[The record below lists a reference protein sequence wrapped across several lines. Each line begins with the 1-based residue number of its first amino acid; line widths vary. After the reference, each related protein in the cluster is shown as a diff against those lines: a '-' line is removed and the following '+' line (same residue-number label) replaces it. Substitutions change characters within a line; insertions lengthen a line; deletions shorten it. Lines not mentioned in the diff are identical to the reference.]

1 MSASSLTDR
10 QVRGS
15 NVRVKHNDLRE
26 LLELIEGI
34 GELEVVEGADWNLEI
49 SALSELLCNAKA
61 GRAPALLFDNIKGY
75 PKGFRILSGTANSPR
90 RLALSMGFP
99 DPEKPL
105 DLVQSYRDRMRSEF
119 ELKPPVQVERGPIL
133 ENIDRDDA
141 VDLLKFPVPF
151 VHEKDGGRYIGTDD
165 MVIMRDYD
173 SDWVN
178 AATYR
183 SMICDR
189 NTVGLW
195 MSPGKHGRLIREK
208 YFKAGK
214 PCPVAIVVG
223 QDPLMFFSANMEVDY
238 ATDELAHAGGHRGWP
253 FEIIKSELHGLPIPA
268 QAEIV
273 LEGEIL
279 PDETFKEGPFGEFM
293 GYYASPQHDEPKV
306 RIRRVYHRNDPILT
320 MAIPARPPMN
330 YTYARGVVKAAM
342 IWDEMEKCGLPG
354 VKGVWCH
361 EAGAG
366 RMFNVVTI
374 EQLYPG
380 HSKQAGMLAANC
392 HSGNYAGRWTI
403 VVDHDIDPSDLF
415 DVVWAMSTRCDPPED
430 IDYVRRC
437 WSTPLD
443 SMLKEPPFYSNRAV
457 VDACRPWAWKDQFPA
472 IAEASPELKAK
483 IYKKYAHMFRD

>member
-10 QVRGS
+10 QIRGS

-26 LLELIEGI
+26 LMELIEGI

-119 ELKPPVQVERGPIL
+119 ELKPPVQVEKGPVL
-133 ENIDRDDA
+133 ENIDRDED

-165 MVIMRDYD
+165 MVIMRDYRFRLGQRRHLSLHD
-173 SDWVN
+173 L
-178 AATYR
+178 R
-183 SMICDR
+183 
-189 NTVGLW
+189 
-195 MSPGKHGRLIREK
+195 PQHGRPVDVARQAWPADPREI
-208 YFKAGK
+208 FQGRQALSGGDRRRPGPAVVLLRQHGGRLRHRRARLCRRPSRLAVRDRQQRAARIADPGAG
-214 PCPVAIVVG
+214 
-223 QDPLMFFSANMEVDY
+223 
-238 ATDELAHAGGHRGWP
+238 
-253 FEIIKSELHGLPIPA
+253 
-268 QAEIV
+268 AEIV

-279 PDETFKEGPFGEFM
+279 PDETFREGPFGEFM

-330 YTYARGVVKAAM
+330 YTLRAA
-342 IWDEMEKCGLPG
+342 W
-354 VKGVWCH
+354 
-361 EAGAG
+361 
-366 RMFNVVTI
+366 
-374 EQLYPG
+374 
-380 HSKQAGMLAANC
+380 
-392 HSGNYAGRWTI
+392 
-403 VVDHDIDPSDLF
+403 
-415 DVVWAMSTRCDPPED
+415 
-430 IDYVRRC
+430 
-437 WSTPLD
+437 
-443 SMLKEPPFYSNRAV
+443 
-457 VDACRPWAWKDQFPA
+457 
-472 IAEASPELKAK
+472 
-483 IYKKYAHMFRD
+483 